1 MGIDQRIDQ
10 PGPSSDPD
18 WQVVGQIVAAHGLK
32 GWVRVRCL
40 SDFPE
45 RLLQPG
51 PRWLRSPSGTT
62 GSRRP
67 LDRSSSSRSK
77 RSQAADPIP
86 FELLQGQ
93 FYPPK
98 KLYLVQFEGLPDR
111 TAAEAWVG
119 AEVLISGTDRPDLE
133 EDEYYLPDLIGLPV
147 FHQPTGQQLGILTTV
162 IPAGNDL
169 LEVTTE
175 QQETILIP
183 FVKQIVPVVDLTQGR
198 IEVVPPVGLLETFID
213 GFDLDRSD
221 LDRSDL
227 DRADVG

>member
-1 MGIDQRIDQ
+1 MEPQA
-10 PGPSSDPD
+10 SSGVD

-51 PRWLRSPSGTT
+51 PRWLRPPSISGIT
-62 GSRRP
+62 GSRP
-67 LDRSSSSRSK
+67 PSDRSRPGSVKGARS
-77 RSQAADPIP
+77 ADPMP
-86 FELLQGQ
+86 VQLVQGQ

-119 AEVLISGTDRPDLE
+119 AEVLISGNDRPDLE
-133 EDEYYLPDLIGLPV
+133 EDEYYLPDLIGLGV
-147 FHQPTGQQLGILTTV
+147 FHQPTGKKLGVLTTV
-162 IPAGNDL
+162 IQAGNDL
-169 LEVTTE
+169 LEVTTD

-183 FVKQIVPVVDLTQGR
+183 FVKEIVPVVDLNQGR

-213 GFDLDRSD
+213 WPLPESD
-221 LDRSDL
+221 L
-227 DRADVG
+227 

>member
-1 MGIDQRIDQ
+1 MKPQA
-10 PGPSSDPD
+10 SSGGD

-51 PRWLRSPSGTT
+51 PRWLRPPSISGIT
-62 GSRRP
+62 GSRP
-67 LDRSSSSRSK
+67 FSDRSRLGSGGGSRS
-77 RSQAADPIP
+77 ADPIL
-86 FELLQGQ
+86 FKLLQGQ

-119 AEVLISGTDRPDLE
+119 AEVLISGSDRPDLE
-133 EDEYYLPDLIGLPV
+133 EDEYYLPDLIGV
-147 FHQPTGQQLGILTTV
+147 EVWHQPTGKRLGILTAV
-162 IPAGNDL
+162 VPAGNDL
-169 LEVTTE
+169 LEVTTD
-175 QQETILIP
+175 QQEMILIP
-183 FVKQIVPVVDLTQGR
+183 FVKEIVPVVDLNQRR

-213 GFDLDRSD
+213 WPSSESDR
-221 LDRSDL
+221 
-227 DRADVG
+227 